1 MTAAPTAE
9 TSDTRDARHEAG
21 RSLRRVV
28 ARSAHAEWSPAASR
42 RDPIA
47 VLEAQAATRV
57 PELVPIRYERM
68 AESPFAFFRG
78 AAAIMAMDLA
88 TTPVTGLSVQACGDA
103 HAGNFGKFA
112 TPERNV
118 VFDVND
124 FDETLPGPWEWDVKR
139 LCASLYIVARGHG
152 FPSAQCE
159 EVVAAAARSYRE
171 RLLES
176 TALRTLDLWYD
187 RIHVKEVIAHFPP
200 RYQGLVRRDI
210 KRARRKDHRR
220 AIAKLTQ
227 TVHGDVMFLEDP
239 PLVVHITATE
249 HDLDDVA
256 SMEASYRLSLTN
268 DRRNLFDRFHVVDVA
283 RKVVGVG
290 SVGTRCWIALLEGP
304 EHPAGDRLVLQIKQ
318 AEASVLEPYVG
329 PSLLGHHGLR
339 VVAGQRLTQAA
350 SDVFLGWCETPR
362 TGAQYYVRQLWD
374 VKGQSDLTKMDFG
387 QLSFYGALCG
397 LALARGHARTGDA
410 VQIAGYLGP
419 TDKFDRA
426 VTAFSAR
433 YALTNEQDHARL
445 LEAIASGR
453 VAAQLGV

>member
-1 MTAAPTAE
+1 
-9 TSDTRDARHEAG
+9 
-21 RSLRRVV
+21 
-28 ARSAHAEWSPAASR
+28 
-42 RDPIA
+42 
-47 VLEAQAATRV
+47 
-57 PELVPIRYERM
+57 
-68 AESPFAFFRG
+68 
-78 AAAIMAMDLA
+78 
-88 TTPVTGLSVQACGDA
+88 
-103 HAGNFGKFA
+103 
-112 TPERNV
+112 
-118 VFDVND
+118 
-124 FDETLPGPWEWDVKR
+124 
-139 LCASLYIVARGHG
+139 
-152 FPSAQCE
+152 
-159 EVVAAAARSYRE
+159 
-171 RLLES
+171 
-176 TALRTLDLWYD
+176 
-187 RIHVKEVIAHFPP
+187 
-200 RYQGLVRRDI
+200 
-210 KRARRKDHRR
+210 
-220 AIAKLTQ
+220 
-227 TVHGDVMFLEDP
+227 VHGDVMFLEDP